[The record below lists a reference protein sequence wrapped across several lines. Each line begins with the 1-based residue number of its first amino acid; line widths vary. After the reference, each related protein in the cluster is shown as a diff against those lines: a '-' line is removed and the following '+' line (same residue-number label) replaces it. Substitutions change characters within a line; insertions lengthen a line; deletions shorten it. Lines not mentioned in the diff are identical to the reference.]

1 MKPTVAG
8 ILLASIFVVAAA
20 TASAQDETP
29 QAPIPFEGGTL
40 TIAEGEDLEKV
51 LAFDGNELAGGYV
64 LYYDRTVEIGGRN
77 VALFQTGD
85 GGNQCG
91 TATVIVWK
99 PEDGAVKSVT
109 AGDDCGSPAPALT
122 GSSIYFVPFLLPGA
136 SKPVQQWTPNDG
148 LTIAGTMSYTPEPG
162 TDWKDLDPAKLYNI
176 VDAFKNE
183 AVYAAGQD
191 LLGDAITD
199 FATGLLVGGGTESTP
214 SGIFYSSGCVPHACG
229 GADAFMAV
237 DAKNKA
243 LYLAQQ
249 SEDPPLLAWPALD
262 AWPADVKSAMQAALG
277 R

>member
-1 MKPTVAG
+1 M
-8 ILLASIFVVAAA
+8 
-20 TASAQDETP
+20 
-29 QAPIPFEGGTL
+29 
-40 TIAEGEDLEKV
+40 

-64 LYYDRTVEIGGRN
+64 LYYDRTVEVGGRN

-109 AGDDCGSPAPALT
+109 AGDDCGSPAPAST

-136 SKPVQQWTPNDG
+136 SKPVQEWTPNDG

-183 AVYAAGQD
+183 AVYAAGQE